1 MQKFLLFTFRLI
13 VQINKVVIL
22 FWLIVK
28 LFEEPEQWLKMQKER
43 DESLHEISSTGESSQ
58 WGQDDS
64 STNEAM
70 DYFETIFTSFQ
81 GNVYIGKSN
90 LKMQAQ

>member
-1 MQKFLLFTFRLI
+1 M
-13 VQINKVVIL
+13 
-22 FWLIVK
+22 K
-28 LFEEPEQWLKMQKER
+28 LFEEPEHWLKIQKER

-70 DYFETIFTSFQ
+70 DHFETFSTSFQ

>member
-1 MQKFLLFTFRLI
+1 MH
-13 VQINKVVIL
+13 
-22 FWLIVK
+22 
-28 LFEEPEQWLKMQKER
+28 KER

-70 DYFETIFTSFQ
+70 DYFETFSTSFQ

-90 LKMQAQ
+90 LKMQAQWSNSEWAPKWTDLLFVIRFV

>member
-1 MQKFLLFTFRLI
+1 MQKCLQFTFRLI
-13 VQINKVVIL
+13 VQINKVIVL
-22 FWLIVK
+22 FWQIVK
-28 LFEEPEQWLKMQKER
+28 LFEEPEHWLKMQKER

-64 STNEAM
+64 STSEAT
-70 DYFETIFTSFQ
+70 DYFETISTSFQ